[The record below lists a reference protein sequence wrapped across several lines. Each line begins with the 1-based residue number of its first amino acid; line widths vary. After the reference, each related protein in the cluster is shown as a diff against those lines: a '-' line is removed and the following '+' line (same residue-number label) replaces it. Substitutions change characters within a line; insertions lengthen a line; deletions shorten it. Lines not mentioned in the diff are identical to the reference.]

1 MRRLPVIIIFLL
13 PLFLVETPSSRSFAD
28 LSQKKGGPVE
38 YGNWTFKTMIT
49 IKGVQ
54 GIPPRSLIFE
64 DCLTAH
70 HRVPARLTK
79 NCSITTRSI
88 AGKTLSYTMT
98 CAKGISRAR
107 FTYGKRHLVGTI
119 ETRLRTPEALTVLE
133 RIQAHY
139 TGPCPHS

>member
-13 PLFLVETPSSRSFAD
+13 PLFLLGTTGPRSFAD
-28 LSQKKGGPVE
+28 LSLKKGIPVK
-38 YGNWTFKTMIT
+38 YGNWTFKTLVN

-54 GIPPRSLIFE
+54 GIPPRSIIFN

-88 AGKTLSYTMT
+88 AGKTLSYTMS
-98 CAKGISRAR
+98 CARGISRAR
-107 FTYGKRHLVGTI
+107 FTYEKRHLIGTI
-119 ETRLRTPEALTVLE
+119 ETRLKTPEALTVVE
-133 RIQAHY
+133 RIQGHD
-139 TGPCPHS
+139 TGPCHTS